1 MRLLDWCIV
10 LKPICYQ
17 QFMYLLC
24 ISASI
29 LAFTVFYEHQ
39 ITQASIRN
47 KQYQRDIYPCPMD
60 YMYVRILHRTIIM
73 INGR

>member
-1 MRLLDWCIV
+1 MRILDRCIV
-10 LKPICYQ
+10 LKPIYYQ
-17 QFMYLLC
+17 QFVYLLC

-29 LAFTVFYEHQ
+29 LEFSVFYEHQ

-47 KQYQRDIYPCPMD
+47 KQYQRDIPMD
-60 YMYVRILHRTIIM
+60 YMYVRILHRTTIIM

>member
-1 MRLLDWCIV
+1 MRLLDWCII
-10 LKPICYQ
+10 LKSICYQ
-17 QFMYLLC
+17 QFIYLLC

-39 ITQASIRN
+39 ITQAIIRN
-47 KQYQRDIYPCPMD
+47 KQYQRDIYLSHMD
-60 YMYVRILHRTIIM
+60 YMYARILHGTIIM